1 MEKTNNT
8 SVTVTTDDN
17 RVTQDL
23 LMDYLKTMNK
33 GLTEQQ
39 TKQFLAVAGTFG
51 LNPWKREVYAV
62 TFKNRDGST
71 EMSIVT
77 GYETYIKRAELN
89 PNYDGFDIEFKGS
102 FKKGKVTKQGRN
114 GTWQVDGIVPDGDV
128 SCICTVYRKDRAH
141 PTREEVFFDE
151 YDQGNSM
158 WQSKPRTM
166 LKKVAIVSAFRKAF
180 PLDFGGMPYAS
191 EELPDEMNGR
201 NDLNSKG
208 YQEVVVEQNAVPAT
222 DHTLEPP
229 KEKYDHK
236 DPKASLLVAVKTYN
250 TKQFAAM
257 LQMFANKD
265 DEAHSFVVEKLKEN
279 GWTTPKAVPSDRY
292 KDVVEWFYMAKDGGV
307 VAEAEPA
314 AEEVNEQKVD
324 TEEVPF

>member
-236 DPKASLLVAVKTYN
+236 DAKASLLVAVKNYT
-250 TKQFAAM
+250 TKQFAGMLAM
-257 LQMFANKD
+257 FSKKD
-265 DEAHSFVVEKLKEN
+265 DEAYEYTKSKLHEN
-279 GWTTPKAVPSDRY
+279 GWTLPKDVPSDKY
-292 KDVVEWFYMAKDGGV
+292 KDVVEWFYMALEGGQKS
-307 VAEAEPA
+307 ENKK
-314 AEEVNEQKVD
+314 EVQESKSNEVTK
-324 TEEVPF
+324 EEVPF